1 MELLARRATSLQVQ
15 EAALRAEFDD
25 WRKRTEAHKALE
37 KHNTQVQR
45 IVTQLEAFLDALPRE
60 AAPSFAGLE
69 KTYTRVLGA
78 HRIWAYFRSKLAL
91 RDIAWLMQDLTTADE
106 LAWACYQLVRDQ
118 AKAAGTIE
126 PEALKEP
133 PLLFFSSQ
141 PAPFVQGRDTN
152 FQPEGVT
159 TDDSSRFGRAVLKLP
174 VPVIGLPWF
183 HVDHLPIAVL
193 VAHEVGHAVERDFG
207 LEDQLNQI
215 FDELTVDGER
225 NRAWKM
231 WRKEIFADVF
241 GILCTGRAHVLALMD
256 YLINDPQTIQQKR
269 VDGPAWGLYPPDF
282 LRMLLN
288 VEILTRLA
296 PQNAGREE
304 WLATYCTP
312 MAEAWQGTYTFHQMR
327 AFEPDMAA
335 VVKAI
340 LTAQWQGL
348 GGATLSQIVKPV
360 DEKRV
365 QKLADD
371 ILKRRALPKNESFRQ
386 LFAAATVAYYQ
397 DSAGYVASNQTV
409 RVARRLFDLIPA
421 GVRSGDRN
429 LSQTQ
434 QQKQQAA
441 DRQAGSALLAL
452 FDSDG

>member
-1 MELLARRATSLQVQ
+1 MGKPLT
-15 EAALRAEFDD
+15 
-25 WRKRTEAHKALE
+25 
-37 KHNTQVQR
+37 
-45 IVTQLEAFLDALPRE
+45 I
-60 AAPSFAGLE
+60 
-69 KTYTRVLGA
+69 VLGA

-106 LAWACYQLVRDQ
+106 LAWVCYQPVRDQ
-118 AKAAGTIE
+118 AKRAGTIA

-159 TDDSSRFGRAVLKLP
+159 TDDSSKFGRAVLKLP
-174 VPVIGLPWF
+174 VPMIGLPWF
-183 HVDHLPIAVL
+183 HVDHLPITVL

-207 LEDQLNQI
+207 LEEQLSQI
-215 FDELTVDGER
+215 FDALPVDDGR
-225 NRAWKM
+225 KRAWTM

-241 GILCTGRAHVLALMD
+241 GIICTGRAHVLALMD
-256 YLINDPQTIQQKR
+256 YLINDPETIQQQR

-288 VEILTRLA
+288 VEILAQLA
-296 PQNAGREE
+296 PKNGEREA
-304 WLATYCTP
+304 WLAAYCLP
-312 MAEAWQGTYTFHQMR
+312 IDEAWRGTYTFHQMR
-327 AFEPDMAA
+327 TFEPDIAA

-340 LTAQWQGL
+340 LTTEWEGL
-348 GGATLSQIVKPV
+348 GGATLTKTVKPV

-371 ILKRRALPKNESFRQ
+371 ILKRRLLPSNESFRQ
-386 LFAAATVAYYQ
+386 LFAAATVAYHQ
-397 DSAGYVASNQTV
+397 DTTGYVASNQTV
-409 RVARRLFDLIPA
+409 RVAARLFKLIENT
-421 GVRSGDRN
+421 GVRNDDRN

-434 QQKQQAA
+434 QQKQQTA
-441 DRQAGSALLAL
+441 DRQAGSALLAF
-452 FDSDG
+452 FDSDV